1 MQCAALPN
9 SARTLRSN
17 KNRMGMSLLEVLVS
31 LGILA
36 AGLASIAALLPAA
49 GARLGDA
56 AALDG
61 AVALAAN
68 VNADLRIRGALVAT
82 MFSGSAAPQAVVS
95 GSMFSA
101 FASSTSVIF
110 KDPIPLYPTTSLIQN
125 DLQLGVTGT
134 TVEQKDSGVC
144 CGVTVVPMLSATSSV
159 NAGATALISVATFK
173 NTNVQSQRIV
183 LTAASGT
190 ASVLSGTNAA
200 VFTTGSN
207 AAADSVRKQFLRSCA
222 WVLASNTTASGTAR
236 PMWLQIGGSWT
247 TTDAAGLPN
256 GSYVSFSNPAG
267 ASTLLSSGS
276 LTVQGF
282 TNIIRVDERT
292 ATLR

>member
-1 MQCAALPN
+1 MHSAALPS
-9 SARTLRSN
+9 SAGMSRCN
-17 KNRMGMSLLEVLVS
+17 KKRAGMSLLEVLVS

-56 AALDG
+56 AAIDG
-61 AVALAAN
+61 AGALAAN
-68 VNADLRIRGALVAT
+68 VHADVRIRGVLVAT
-82 MFSGSAAPQAVVS
+82 MFSGSAPQAVVT

-101 FASSTSVIF
+101 FASSTSGIF
-110 KDPIPLYPTTSLIQN
+110 KDPIPLYPTNSLTQN
-125 DLQLGVTGT
+125 DLQLGATGT
-134 TVEQKDSGVC
+134 SVEQKDSGVC
-144 CGVTVVPMLSATSSV
+144 CGVTVIPVLSATAPV

-173 NTNVQSQRIV
+173 NSNVQSQPIV
-183 LTAASGT
+183 LTAVSGT
-190 ASVLSGTNAA
+190 ASGTNASI
-200 VFTTGSN
+200 FTTGSN
-207 AAADSVRKQFLRSCA
+207 AVADSVRKQFLRSCA
-222 WVLASNTTASGTAR
+222 WVLASNTSGTVR

-256 GSYVSFSNPAG
+256 GSFVSFSNPAG
-267 ASTLLSSGS
+267 ASTLVTSGT

>member
-1 MQCAALPN
+1 MHSAALAN
-9 SARTLRSN
+9 SAGMSRCKKKRA
-17 KNRMGMSLLEVLVS
+17 GMSLLEVLVS

-56 AALDG
+56 AAIDG
-61 AVALAAN
+61 AGALAAN
-68 VNADLRIRGALVAT
+68 VQADVRIRGILVAT
-82 MFSGSAAPQAVVS
+82 MFSGSAPQAVVA

-101 FASSTSVIF
+101 FASNTSGIF
-110 KDPIPLYPTTSLIQN
+110 NAPTPPLYPTASLTQN

-134 TVEQKDSGVC
+134 SVEQKDSGVC
-144 CGVTVVPMLSATSSV
+144 CGVTVIPVLSATAPV
-159 NAGATALISVATFK
+159 NAGATALVSVATFK
-173 NTNVQSQRIV
+173 NSNVQSQPIV

-190 ASVLSGTNAA
+190 ASVVSGTDAA

-222 WVLASNTTASGTAR
+222 WVLASNTSGTAR

-267 ASTLLSSGS
+267 ASTLVTSGT